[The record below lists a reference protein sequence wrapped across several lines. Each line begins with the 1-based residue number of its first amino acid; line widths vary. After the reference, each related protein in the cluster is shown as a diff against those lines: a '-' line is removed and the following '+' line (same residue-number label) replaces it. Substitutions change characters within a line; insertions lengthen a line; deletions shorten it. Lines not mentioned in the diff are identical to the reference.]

1 MKKMMILTLLLDG
14 KIYCIP
20 EDFADGGNSSY
31 QNQFLPLQ
39 SSNDK
44 SYESK
49 FDKIKEITFNHNDVI
64 NHLKVINHLNVQG
77 IFDPAEFSVH
87 STLQNI
93 QTVLES

>member
-64 NHLKVINHLNVQG
+64 NHLNVQG

>member
-1 MKKMMILTLLLDG
+1 MAKYIAFR
-14 KIYCIP
+14 KISLMVGIRRTKIK
-20 EDFADGGNSSY
+20 
-31 QNQFLPLQ
+31 FLPLQ

-44 SYESK
+44 SYEK
-49 FDKIKEITFNHNDVI
+49 KIDKIKEITFNHNDVI